1 MQLNRHIRE
10 TVFSSYQSNS
20 EFHCRSS
27 LRMSIASRLSKTS
40 IICTFLLSLLITILT
55 TPAFAAVVTWDG
67 GGVDTN
73 WDTCANWNPSDIC
86 PGTADIATFN
96 GTSSKNATIIENPDT
111 GIPGIEIAGIEIQ
124 AGYGGVINQNGTPIT
139 IGTNGFSQHAGT
151 FTGGSGQIN
160 VNGDLTISNGSFT
173 ATGTGTTTFISGN
186 FARTGGL
193 FFHNSGTIN
202 FNGINQSITGSN
214 NFFDINKTTT
224 SGRLTF
230 PAGLTQNFAGVA
242 TFIGG
247 TSAGTEL
254 IINSSL
260 PGARANLNFNDTPN
274 FDFLNLQDLDASGS
288 TVTTPLN
295 PPNTIDG
302 GNTIGW
308 FAVPDNNAVTSAVAE
323 ITPNS
328 AFIGAANS
336 DFSIYMQPT
345 ISAANTG
352 FNQLVITTPPGYT
365 NSSVARLW
373 VNNVEQTLGAGC
385 PTTVNAN
392 EYCTSISGQS
402 ITIVLGSKITS
413 SSPPLQVDLNTDVS
427 GLLGNHTFL
436 LAVDDTATTGVP
448 AQSVTAGNADSNI
461 PSDSLTINQL
471 MPGLAVT
478 SVVAEVTPNELL
490 SGSSGRTFSF
500 YLRPTINS
508 GDQGLNQVTITMPPD
523 YTNTAI
529 DAVMIDGASLTAAAA
544 CPLVN
549 PSEYCAVLSGQNMV
563 LNLGSIITTNL
574 AEIRIDLISDT
585 ADVIKNT
592 TLSFSVDDTT
602 TTFLPAQTGT
612 AGNADGNAANSNS
625 LNINLSNDTQPLS
638 TAIISPNVVIADG
651 TSSALITVQLLN
663 KDKQPLIGKHIQMT
677 SNRGGDDTITQPASV
692 TDINGIAQGTI
703 RSSITGTAI
712 ISVLNTT
719 DGILLPSTPQV
730 HFTQGNRL
738 TLTKTANK
746 NEATTG
752 ELITYAIEIKNN
764 GTLPV
769 QQVTLETL
777 IPNNFKYRKDSTL
790 LNGAPAS
797 DPTGNRKL
805 NFNLGTVPALIDTNG
820 NGEADEGETGY
831 ARFDYQLIVGA
842 GATPG
847 SYRNSS
853 TAKDSCD
860 ACSISNQATVD
871 VSVTAD
877 PLFDLGTIIGKVF
890 HDKNGD
896 HWQDPNEPGIANA
909 MVVLDE
915 GTYAITDEHGRYH
928 FPAVTPGE
936 RLLKLNLTSL
946 PVGTTVNGN
955 ETQIISVSPG
965 LLSKINFGAA
975 QSLIVEKL
983 GSPGIKGLKL
993 LTETQAKN
1001 ITLIGNAE
1009 TQTINVNGSDLPLP
1023 QADVR
1028 MLTNKIPSEILA
1040 FKDKEIVHPGFF
1052 HIDVSQPD
1060 EVDAWQ
1066 LQISTIN
1073 GRNIHT
1079 FSGNGTPPA
1088 AIQWDGDEHILN
1100 QLDNNALY
1108 HYQLTV
1114 NYHNGT
1120 HASSARRIIGTQQK
1134 STLQLNLS
1142 DDIFGAEGF
1151 TLNEHSKDILSN
1163 AAKLLRQYPRE
1174 NVIIAGQSGAGNR
1187 NEAIAKRRVES
1198 AHAYL
1203 VGIEGISPFRLQL
1216 RWKDEDAA
1224 NDSDAHP
1231 LLTRIIL
1238 GKVPP
1243 HTETTAS
1250 ATLDGKPL
1258 QLDPTGR
1265 FTLIA
1270 KEHDLLIALTNK
1282 NGRTTSTRLVVPR
1295 FAITHPAGEIL
1306 IPYFSDDTNKESSRA
1321 DLTAEQS
1328 NSASHFQFTGQA
1340 PAASIINI
1348 GKETM
1353 QATDDGTFTY
1363 PMNLS
1368 HGIQSLQIE
1377 VKDPQGFSYAK
1388 TLTINV
1394 QSHQQNKQVY
1404 LKQPIPEL
1412 QLNLPPAGFTVLEG
1426 DYTFTGNTSPEN
1438 TVVINNSVIKI
1449 DSDGQFSHTLTLKD
1463 GKNPLHVKIID
1474 RQGYVSTVEHMIG
1487 IGKPKLFF
1495 MAFADGKFSRL
1506 NTKGFI
1512 EGSGQK
1518 SGREFYSEGRLAFY
1532 LKGKIQGKYLITA
1545 ALDTGQGEIDSLF
1558 NDLDDDGTKALLS
1571 NLDPDHYYPV
1581 YGDNSTVVYDTQSQ
1595 GKFYLAVD
1603 SDTIH
1608 SVVGNFK
1615 LNLSDNELAAY
1626 RRTLYGA
1633 LFEYKSLSRN
1643 QHGKP
1648 DTLVRLFGAQTRQRH
1663 IRDEIRA
1670 TGGSLYYLSQRE
1682 IIEGSEQVTLVVKDK
1697 TTGLTLSRQPQ
1708 QQNIDYSIKYLA
1720 GRLLFNRPISS
1731 KQQDNHAINSALL
1744 AGNPVYIEVEYEY
1757 HVAAFEKTANGVH
1770 LRHQVTEQLAI
1781 GATHVSD
1788 ELAAG
1793 RYELQGIDAEI
1804 SIHQNSRIIAEI
1816 AQSSGSEGEVF
1827 SSDDGG
1833 LLFSPLSSSQQNG
1846 QAIKIATEIDIGE
1859 FSGKPDRMTAGA
1871 YIKKL
1876 DSGFQASGNSS
1887 DQGQQKRGADLMVR
1901 VTDNNTL
1908 RLKHD
1913 QAQNQNADATQAD
1926 AVHSL
1931 QQSRA
1936 QWQYKQTQWSLTGEL
1951 QDQSSQASSG
1961 AQLNKESLAAAKL
1974 TRSLTKK
1981 LQATVRH
1988 QSTLE
1993 GIPNNQNTLGL
2004 KYNLTQHLNIQGNA
2018 TTGDRGDASE
2028 ARLGYHSEKVNVYLT
2043 ERLNDDQSG
2052 KTTSTIIGGE
2062 TSIATIAGADSGKI
2076 YSEYQWDNSD
2086 HGDKALS
2093 LVGAEQQWKIEN
2105 GWQFNLSTEYSDIN
2119 TLSDTTNRSTVAV
2132 GLSYMGKGL
2141 KANTRYEIRNDRG
2154 TERKKQTL
2162 TSNNIE
2168 YNLNPDYILLGKYR
2182 HSITRNLTK
2191 NSVDARFDEHSIGL
2205 AYRPTAHDR
2214 LNALTRYTRLTDLR
2228 PLNITSVTAME
2239 TKMDV
2244 LSIEWSYQLTKKIE
2258 WADKQAI
2265 RFRTEQVGSLAAFK
2279 TQTHLSIH
2287 RLNYG
2292 LPWQLRMG
2300 LEYRRLTQKQANDQR
2315 SGWLSELTWEA
2326 NRHMRLGLG
2335 YNFSDFSDNEF
2346 SANDFSTEGWF
2357 IRIQGKY

>member
-1 MQLNRHIRE
+1 MQLNRNIRK
-10 TVFSSYQSNS
+10 TVFSSCQSNP
-20 EFHCRSS
+20 EFHFHSS
-27 LRMSIASRLSKTS
+27 SEMSIASRLLKTS
-40 IICTFLLSLLITILT
+40 ITCSALLGLLIAIILT
-55 TPAFAAVVTWDG
+55 TPAYAAVVTWDG
-67 GGVDTN
+67 GGVNTD
-73 WDTCANWNPSDIC
+73 WDTCANWNPADTC
-86 PGTADIATFN
+86 PGAADIATFN
-96 GTSSKNATIIENPDT
+96 GTSSKDATITADPN
-111 GIPGIEIAGIEIQ
+111 IAGIDIQ
-124 AGYGGVINQNGTPIT
+124 AGYGGVINQSGMPVT
-139 IGTNGFSQHAGT
+139 IGAGGFSQNAGT

-160 VNGDLTISNGSFT
+160 VNADLIISNGSFT
-173 ATGTGTTTFISGN
+173 ATAATTFISGN

-214 NFFDINKTTT
+214 HFNHFTKVAA
-224 SGRLTF
+224 SGNLIF
-230 PAGLTQNFAGVA
+230 PLGTTQNFAGLV
-242 TFIGG
+242 TLKG
-247 TSAGTEL
+247 TGTGTEL
-254 IINSSL
+254 TINSSAS
-260 PGARANLNFNDTPN
+260 GIRANLNFNGATD

-288 TVTTPLN
+288 TTTPLN
-295 PPNTIDG
+295 PANTIDS

-308 FAVPDNNAVTSAVAE
+308 FPLPDNAVTSALAE

-328 AFIGAANS
+328 AFIGAANR
-336 DFSIYMQPT
+336 DFSIYIRPI
-345 ISAANTG
+345 ISGTNTG
-352 FNQLVITTPPGYT
+352 LNQIIIITPPGYT
-365 NSSVARLW
+365 NSSVASLR
-373 VNNVEQTLGAGC
+373 VNNVTQTLGTGC
-385 PTTVNAN
+385 PTVNAS

-402 ITIVLGSKITS
+402 IAVILGSKITS
-413 SSPPLQVDLNTDVS
+413 SLTPIQVDINTDVS
-427 GLLGNHTFL
+427 GLLGNHAFL
-436 LAVDDTATTGVP
+436 LAVDDTTTTDAL
-448 AQSVTAGNADSNI
+448 AQSVIAGDADSNI

-478 SVVAEVTPNELL
+478 SVVAEVSPNEAL
-490 SGSSGRTFSF
+490 SNSNAHPFSF
-500 YLRPTINS
+500 YLRPTIND
-508 GDQGLNQVTITMPPD
+508 GNQGLNQITMTIPAD

-529 DAVMIDGASLTAAAA
+529 NAVVIDDAPLTAAAA

-549 PSEYCAVLSGQNMV
+549 PSEYCAALSGQNVV
-563 LNLGSIITTNL
+563 LNLGTTVTTNL
-574 AEIRIDLISDT
+574 SEIRIDFISDT
-585 ADVIKNT
+585 PPVIKNT
-592 TLSFSVDDTT
+592 TLSFSVDDTA
-602 TTFLPAQTGT
+602 TTFLPAQTGI

-625 LNINLSNDTQPLS
+625 LNINLTNDTQSLS
-638 TAIISPNVVIADG
+638 TALISPNIVMADG

-663 KDKQPLIGKHIQMT
+663 KAKQPIPGKSIQIT
-677 SNRGGDDTITQPASV
+677 SNRGGTDTITQPTSV
-692 TDINGIAQGTI
+692 TDINGMAQGSI
-703 RSSITGTAI
+703 RSSSAGTAI

-719 DGILLPSTPQV
+719 DGIPLLSTQQV
-730 HFTQGNRL
+730 HFTQGDKL
-738 TLTKTANK
+738 TLTKSTNK
-746 NEATTG
+746 NEVTTG
-752 ELITYAIEIKNN
+752 ELVTYTIEIKNN

-769 QQVTLETL
+769 QQVSVEAL
-777 IPNNFKYRKDSTL
+777 IPNHFKYRDDSTQ
-790 LNGAPAS
+790 LNGAPTS
-797 DPTGNRKL
+797 NPSGDKTL
-805 NFNLGTVPALIDTNG
+805 NFKVGRVPALIDTNG
-820 NGEADEGETGY
+820 NGEADEGEIGY
-831 ARFDYQLIVGA
+831 ARFDYQLIVGS
-842 GATPG
+842 GAMPG

-853 TAKDSCD
+853 IAKDSCD
-860 ACSISNQATVD
+860 TCVISNQAAVD

-890 HDKNGD
+890 DDKNGD
-896 HWQDPNEPGIANA
+896 HWQDPDEPGIANA

-936 RLLKLNLTSL
+936 RLLKINLASL
-946 PVGTTVNGN
+946 PVGSTLNN
-955 ETQIISVSPG
+955 HEAQIISVSPG
-965 LLSKINFGAA
+965 LLSKINFAA
-975 QSLIVEKL
+975 VQGIIVEKL
-983 GSPGIKGLKL
+983 GRPGIKGLKL
-993 LTETQAKN
+993 LAETQAKN
-1001 ITLIGNAE
+1001 ITLIGNTE
-1009 TQTINVNGSDLPLP
+1009 TQTINVNGGLLPLP
-1023 QADVR
+1023 MAEVR
-1028 MLTNKIPSEILA
+1028 MYTNKIPSEILA
-1040 FKDKEIVHPGFF
+1040 FNDKAIVHPASF

-1060 EVDAWQ
+1060 DVAAWQ
-1066 LQISTIN
+1066 LQINTTN
-1073 GRNIHT
+1073 GRNIRT
-1079 FSGNGTPPA
+1079 FSGDGTPPKT
-1088 AIQWDGDEHILN
+1088 IQWDGDEHTRN
-1100 QLDNNALY
+1100 QLSNNALY

-1114 NYHNGT
+1114 NYNNGT
-1120 HASSARRIIGTQQK
+1120 HTSSARRIIGIQQK
-1134 STLQLNLS
+1134 SIFKLNLS
-1142 DDIFGAEGF
+1142 DDLFGTEGF
-1151 TLNEHSKDILSN
+1151 TLNEQSKDILHN

-1174 NVIIAGQSGAGNR
+1174 NVIIAGQSGLGIG
-1187 NEAIAKRRVES
+1187 NEAIAKRRAHS

-1203 VGIEGISPFRLQL
+1203 VGVEGISPFRLKL
-1216 RWKDEDAA
+1216 RWKNTLPRNE
-1224 NDSDAHP
+1224 SDAHH
-1231 LLTRIIL
+1231 LLTRIIIN
-1238 GKVPP
+1238 KVPT
-1243 HTETTAS
+1243 HIETIAS
-1250 ATLDGKPL
+1250 ATLNGKPL
-1258 QLDPTGR
+1258 TLDPLGR
-1265 FTLIA
+1265 FALVT
-1270 KEHDLLIALTNK
+1270 KEHDLLIALTHK
-1282 NGRTTSTRLVVPR
+1282 NGRTTSTRLAVPR
-1295 FAITHPAGEIL
+1295 FTITHPAGEML
-1306 IPYFSDDTNKESSRA
+1306 IPYFPDNSDNESRPSPER
-1321 DLTAEQS
+1321 L
-1328 NSASHFQFTGQA
+1328 FQLTGQA
-1340 PAASIINI
+1340 AAASIIKI
-1348 GKETM
+1348 GKETI
-1353 QATDDGTFTY
+1353 QAADNGTFTY
-1363 PMNLS
+1363 PMELS

-1377 VKDPQGFSYAK
+1377 VQDPQGFPYAK

-1394 QSHQQNKQVY
+1394 QSHEQNRQVY

-1412 QLNLPPAGFTVLEG
+1412 QLNLPPTGFTVLEG

-1438 TVVINNSVIKI
+1438 AVVINNSVIKI
-1449 DSDGQFSHTLTLKD
+1449 NADGEFSHTLTLQE

-1487 IGKPKLFF
+1487 AGKPQLFF

-1518 SGREFYSEGRLAFY
+1518 NGGEFYSEGRLAFY

-1545 ALDTGQGEIDSLF
+1545 ALDSGQSEIDSLF
-1558 NDLDDDGTKALLS
+1558 NDLDDDGTRALLS
-1571 NLDPDHYYPV
+1571 NIDPDHYYPV
-1581 YGDNSTVVYDTQSQ
+1581 YGDNSTIVYDTQSQ
-1595 GKFYLAVD
+1595 GKFYLAID

-1608 SVVGNFK
+1608 SVVGNYK

-1643 QHGKP
+1643 QFGKP

-1697 TTGLTLSRQPQ
+1697 MTGLTLSRQPQ
-1708 QQNIDYSIKYLA
+1708 KQNLDYSIKYLA

-1731 KQQDNHAINSALL
+1731 KQQDNHVINSALL
-1744 AGNPVYIEVEYEY
+1744 AGNPVYIEVDYEY
-1757 HVAAFEKTANGVH
+1757 HVDAFEKMANGAH
-1770 LRHQVTEQLAI
+1770 LRHQVTEQLAL

-1793 RYELQGIDAEI
+1793 RYELQGIDAELRVLK
-1804 SIHQNSRIIAEI
+1804 NSRVTAEV
-1816 AQSSGSEGEVF
+1816 AQSSGNEGETF

-1833 LLFSPLSSSQQNG
+1833 LLFSSLTSSQQHG

-1859 FSGKPDRMTAGA
+1859 FSGKPDRVTTGA

-1876 DSGFQASGNSS
+1876 DPGFQASGNSS
-1887 DQGQQKRGADLMVR
+1887 DQGQQKTGANLMVR
-1901 VTDNNTL
+1901 VTDNSTL

-1913 QAQNQNADATQAD
+1913 QAQNQNQNTDTTQAG
-1926 AVHSL
+1926 AVHSS

-1936 QWQYKQTQWSLTGEL
+1936 QWQYKQEQWSLTGEL

-1961 AQLNKESLAAAKL
+1961 VQLNKESLAAAKL
-1974 TRSLTKK
+1974 TRALTEK

-1993 GIPNNQNTLGL
+1993 GMPNNQNTLGL
-2004 KYNLTQHLNIQGNA
+2004 KYNLTKHLHIQGNA
-2018 TTGDRGDASE
+2018 TTGDRGDAGE
-2028 ARLGYHSEKVNVYLT
+2028 ARLGYHSETVNLYLT

-2052 KTTSTIIGGE
+2052 KTTSTIVGGE

-2119 TLSDTTNRSTVAV
+2119 TLSGTTSRSTVAT
-2132 GLSYMGKGL
+2132 GLSYMGNGL
-2141 KANTRYEIRNDRG
+2141 KASSRYEIRNDRG
-2154 TERKKQTL
+2154 TARKKQTL

-2191 NSVDARFDEHSIGL
+2191 NSVDALFDEHSIGL
-2205 AYRPTAHDR
+2205 AYRPTTHDR

-2228 PLNITSVTAME
+2228 PLNLNSVTAVA

-2265 RFRTEQVGSLAAFK
+2265 RFKTEQVGSLAAFK

-2292 LPWQLRMG
+2292 LPWQLRIG

-2315 SGWLSELTWEA
+2315 AGWLSEVTWEA

-2335 YNFSDFSDNEF
+2335 YNFTDFSDNEF
-2346 SANDFSTEGWF
+2346 SANDYSTEGWF